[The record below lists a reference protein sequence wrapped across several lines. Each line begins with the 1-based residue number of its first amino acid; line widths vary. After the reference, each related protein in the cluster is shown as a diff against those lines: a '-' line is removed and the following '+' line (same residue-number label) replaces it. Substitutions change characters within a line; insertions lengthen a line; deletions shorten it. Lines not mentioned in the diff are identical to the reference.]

1 MSSLRAPRSALRA
14 LDRRAFVRAGAI
26 SAAASVSG
34 WLAPLAD
41 VAAGDLKRKRSCI
54 LLWMNGG
61 PSQIDTF
68 DPKPGHANGGPFQDI
83 ATAAP
88 GVRISEHLPKVAARM
103 KYVALVRSMSSK
115 EGDHGLASYFV
126 RTGRPSRGPVH
137 YPTLGAVVAKELGQ
151 ADAALPN
158 FVSIAPFRV
167 FNPAAYSSGF
177 LGPRYAPLVVGE
189 TTFGPPQPGA
199 AERSLT
205 VEDLA
210 VPAGVSRERADARGQ
225 LAAKLQQEF
234 AAVHPDPVAKS
245 HETAY
250 SRAARLMQSAAAEAF
265 TLDAEPAKLR
275 DGYGRNVFGQG
286 CLLARRLVER
296 GVPFAEVTLG
306 GPGGV
311 GWDTHQNNFDTVKQ
325 LSGTLDAAWSS
336 LMDDLKDRGLLDTT
350 LIVWMGEFGR
360 TPKINGSKGRDHFP
374 FAWSAALAG
383 GGIKGGQAVG
393 KTSKDGMSVE
403 DRPVSVPDFLA
414 TVCQSLGI
422 DPAVQNL
429 SNTGRPVQVVELG
442 AKPIQEVVG

>member
-1 MSSLRAPRSALRA
+1 MSSFRA
-14 LDRRAFVRAGAI
+14 LDRRAFLRAGAVTT
-26 SAAASVSG
+26 AASISS
-34 WLAPLAD
+34 WLAPLAHA
-41 VAAGDLKRKRSCI
+41 AAGDPKRKRACI

-61 PSQIDTF
+61 PSQLDTF
-68 DPKPGHANGGPFQDI
+68 DPKPGHANGGPFKDI

-88 GVRISEHLPKVAARM
+88 GVRVSEHLPKVAERM
-103 KYVALVRSMSSK
+103 KHVALVRSMTSK

-137 YPTLGAVVAKELGQ
+137 YPALGAVVAKELGQ

-167 FNPAAYSSGF
+167 FNSAAYSSGF

-189 TTFGPPQPGA
+189 TAFGPPQPGA
-199 AERSLT
+199 ADRSLT

-210 VPAGVSRERADARGQ
+210 SPPGVSRERADARRQ
-225 LAAKLQQEF
+225 LAAELQQEF
-234 AAVHPDPVAKS
+234 AAAHPDPVAKG

-250 SRAARLMQSAAAEAF
+250 ARAARLMQSAAAEAF
-265 TLDAEPAKLR
+265 TLDAEQGKLR

-296 GVPFAEVTLG
+296 GVPFVEVTLG
-306 GPGGV
+306 GAGGV

-336 LMDDLKDRGLLDTT
+336 LMDDMKDRGLLDST

-360 TPKINGSKGRDHFP
+360 TPKINGSNGRDHFP

-383 GGIKGGQAVG
+383 GGIKGGQAIG
-393 KTSKDGMSVE
+393 KTSPDGMTVA
-403 DRPVSVPDFLA
+403 DRPVTVPDFLA

-422 DPAVQNL
+422 DPATQNQ

-442 AKPIQEVVG
+442 AKAISEVTG